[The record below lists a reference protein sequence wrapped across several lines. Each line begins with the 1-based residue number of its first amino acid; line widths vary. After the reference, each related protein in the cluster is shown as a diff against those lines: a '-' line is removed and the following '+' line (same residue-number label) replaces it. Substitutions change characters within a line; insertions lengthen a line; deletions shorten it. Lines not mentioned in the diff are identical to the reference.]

1 LARRTLDVGRLD
13 VRGESTGVDAMALV
27 PVVECARIAPLV
39 LRKLVAALFII
50 LIVTPFTEPWPVCP
64 LTQLLDNSPV
74 LVRLLPTTP
83 AGGVD
88 QAAIRRS
95 PGSTEPEV
103 TNPITLLPPP
113 RTNVGTLRVSATP
126 DAPVT
131 VTVSIA
137 RIPIPRTADAMSR
150 SGLSVL
156 PPLTL
161 ALRV

>member
-1 LARRTLDVGRLD
+1 LA
-13 VRGESTGVDAMALV
+13 
-27 PVVECARIAPLV
+27 
-39 LRKLVAALFII
+39 LRKLIAALFII

-64 LTQLLDNSPV
+64 LTQFLDNSPV
-74 LVRLLPTTP
+74 LARLLPTTP
-83 AGGVD
+83 AGSVD
-88 QAAIRRS
+88 QAAVRRS

-103 TNPITLLPPP
+103 TNPITLLPPL
-113 RTNVGTLRVSATP
+113 RTDIGTLRVSATP

-131 VTVSIA
+131 VPVSIA

-150 SGLSVL
+150 CGLSVL